1 MELTYL
7 GRSCVRL
14 RGRDV
19 QVVIDPESDAQAKGA
34 DLIVR
39 TTGATDVVRLRPSDR
54 GAGAAQIVSGPGEY
68 EIRGVP
74 VRGLS
79 AGASTVM
86 RVAVDE
92 VRVVALGCFA
102 QQLTEEQI
110 DALGHVDVLVVPVGG
125 GDALNASAATK
136 LVRALEP
143 GIVVPVRYANGVA
156 DGDYEP
162 VDRFASE
169 MGLPEDWAEQAKL
182 NLSGSSAAGEETR
195 VVILEQRS

>member
-19 QVVIDPESDAQAKGA
+19 QVVIDPESGAQAKGA
-34 DLIVR
+34 DIIVR
-39 TTGATDVVRLRPSDR
+39 TSGATEVARLRPGDG
-54 GAGAAQIVSGPGEY
+54 GAPQVVSGPGEY

-102 QQLTEEQI
+102 HQLSEEQI

-125 GDALNASAATK
+125 GDGLNASAATK
-136 LVRALEP
+136 LVRAVEP
-143 GIVVPVRYANGVA
+143 AIVVPVRYAAGVA
-156 DGDYEP
+156 DGDYES

-169 MGLPEDWAEQAKL
+169 MGLPEGWSEQAKL
-182 NLSGSSAAGEETR
+182 NLSGSSAGGEETR
-195 VVILEQRS
+195 VVILEQRT

>member
-19 QVVIDPESDAQAKGA
+19 QVVIDPESNAQAKGA
-34 DLIVR
+34 DIVVR
-39 TTGATDVVRLRPSDR
+39 TGGATDVLRLRP
-54 GAGAAQIVSGPGEY
+54 GEGGPQVVSGPGEY

-79 AGASTVM
+79 AGPSTVM

-92 VRVVALGCFA
+92 VRVVALGCFGR
-102 QQLTEEQI
+102 QLTEEQI

-125 GDALNASAATK
+125 GDALNASAATR
-136 LVRALEP
+136 LVRAVEP
-143 GIVVPVRYANGVA
+143 AIVVPVRYAAGVA

-169 MGLPEDWAEQAKL
+169 MGLPEGWSEQPKL
-182 NLSGSSAAGEETR
+182 NLSGSSPAGEETR
-195 VVILEQRS
+195 VVILEQRG

>member
-7 GRSCVRL
+7 GRSCIRL

-19 QVVIDPESDAQAKGA
+19 QVVIDPETDAQLRGA
-34 DLIVR
+34 DIVVR
-39 TTGATDVVRLRPSDR
+39 TDRATDVVRLRPSD
-54 GAGAAQIVSGPGEY
+54 AGGPQLVSGPGEY

-79 AGASTVM
+79 AGAGTLM

-102 QQLTEEQI
+102 QQLSEEQI

-143 GIVVPVRYANGVA
+143 AIVVPVRYAAGVA

-169 MGLPEDWAEQAKL
+169 MGLPETWAAQPKL
-182 NLSGSSAAGEETR
+182 NLSGASAAGEETR
-195 VVILEQRS
+195 VVILELRS

>member
-19 QVVIDPESDAQAKGA
+19 QVIIDPESSAQAKGA
-34 DLIVR
+34 DVIVR
-39 TTGATDVVRLRPSDR
+39 TAGATDVVRLRPGD
-54 GAGAAQIVSGPGEY
+54 AGSAQVVSGPGEY

-74 VRGLS
+74 VRGLA
-79 AGASTVM
+79 AGAGTVM

-136 LVRALEP
+136 LVRAVEP
-143 GIVVPVRYANGVA
+143 AIVVPVRYAAGVA

-169 MGLPEDWAEQAKL
+169 MGLPEGWTEVPKL
-182 NLSGSSAAGEETR
+182 NLSGSSGAGEETR
-195 VVILEQRS
+195 VVILEQRG